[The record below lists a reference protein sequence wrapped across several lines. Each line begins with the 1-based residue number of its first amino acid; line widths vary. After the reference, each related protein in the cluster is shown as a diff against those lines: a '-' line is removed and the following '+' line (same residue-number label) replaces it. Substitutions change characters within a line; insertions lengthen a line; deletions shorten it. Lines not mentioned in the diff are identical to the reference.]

1 MGERKFFNYIVYW
14 KNRILSFPFGDT
26 EQTAPNKILMAKLRE
41 ELLSLPIIYQKIPF
55 EHFRNFPFYRDPTE
69 RLNLIIKNEKNLDG
83 KKILDLGSSLG
94 FYCFSLSQLGANCVG
109 IEADKKSV
117 NICNLIKK
125 LYSIKNT
132 KFMNSFISPQ
142 KINQVG
148 KVDFT
153 IFFST
158 FHHIIGDIN
167 YDPTPY
173 GLKFRKG
180 IEYGN
185 LLLSAISLN
194 SKKLYFEMGT
204 PFDKGSWSD
213 RDFWRKVL
221 NFMLP
226 NPVSYIEDL
235 LSNHFKKIEI
245 IRKLDMTKKG
255 QERRPIFLCKS

>member
-1 MGERKFFNYIVYW
+1 MGERKYFNYLIYW
-14 KNRILSFPFGDT
+14 KNRFLSFPVRDIELT
-26 EQTAPNKILMAKLRE
+26 TPNKILMAKLRR

-69 RLNLIIKNEKNLDG
+69 RLNLIVKHENNLSG

-94 FYCFSLSQLGANCVG
+94 FFCFSLSQLGANCIG
-109 IEADKKSV
+109 IDADKRSV

-125 LYSIKNT
+125 LYSIENV
-132 KFMNSFISPQ
+132 KFINSLITPQ

-158 FHHIIGDIN
+158 FHHLIGDKD
-167 YDPTPY
+167 YYPTPY
-173 GLKFRKG
+173 GWKFRKG
-180 IEYGN
+180 IEYGEHI
-185 LLLSAISLN
+185 LSAISSN
-194 SKKLYFEMGT
+194 SKKLYFEMGV
-204 PFDKGSWSD
+204 PFDNGPWSD
-213 RDFWRKVL
+213 RNLWKKAL
-221 NFMLP
+221 HFMLP
-226 NPVSYIEDL
+226 DPVSYIENL

-245 IRKLDMTKKG
+245 IRKLDMTRKD